1 MIRVNQKTKLEW
13 KLKTAD
19 WEKYTDDVDSKIPK
33 DYYRMNINKLE
44 RKLRNAMLDSAKM
57 NMGKRKSLSSQNN
70 RKKWRN

>member
-70 RKKWRN
+70 RKK

>member
-13 KLKTAD
+13 KLKTAN

-70 RKKWRN
+70 RKK

>member
-13 KLKTAD
+13 KLKTVD

>member
-13 KLKTAD
+13 KLKTVD

-70 RKKWRN
+70 RKK